1 RHQGLLRRPLRPVD
15 PAAAGDVGGRGAG
28 VDPAGD
34 GAPARRRR
42 PRPGLSPLAP
52 PAGAGRHRRRP
63 GPRGGGARRAEGGTR
78 LSSATRFDP
87 DALASLESERDFLLR
102 SIADLET
109 ERAAGNLDDERYQAL
124 KDDYTARAAAVLRS
138 IEEGHD
144 ARPPAPPVP
153 KKRKLLTGGAVLA
166 FVVVAGR
173 RPPGQTITGNAQS
186 GSATSGAG
194 GALPVDDAAR
204 RAALERQVK
213 EHPDDASA
221 HLVFARYLLEKG
233 EATEAVR
240 EYVATARLDP
250 KNAEANAYAGWVSF
264 VAAQSANADPKTAAE
279 LTDRA
284 LDRLNLAV
292 AAN

>member
-1 RHQGLLRRPLRPVD
+1 V
-15 PAAAGDVGGRGAG
+15 
-28 VDPAGD
+28 
-34 GAPARRRR
+34 
-42 PRPGLSPLAP
+42 SP
-52 PAGAGRHRRRP
+52 
-63 GPRGGGARRAEGGTR
+63 
-78 LSSATRFDP
+78 ATRFDP

-102 SIADLET
+102 SIDDLET
-109 ERAAGNLDDERYQAL
+109 ERAAGNLDDERYRAL

-138 IEEGHD
+138 IEEGRD
-144 ARPPAPPVP
+144 ARPAPEPVP

-166 FVVVAGR
+166 FVVVAALALAAAAGKR
-173 RPPGQTITGNAQS
+173 HNGQTITGNAQS
-186 GSATSGAG
+186 SAADSGAG
-194 GALPVDDAAR
+194 GDQADAAR

-213 EHPDDASA
+213 EHPDDAAA

-233 EATEAVR
+233 EATEAVK

-264 VAAQSANADPKTAAE
+264 VAAQSANADAKTAAE

-292 AAN
+292 AANDAYPDAHFFRGMVLFRGKNDAKAAIPDFERYLALVPTGQMNDQVRAVLDAARKAAG